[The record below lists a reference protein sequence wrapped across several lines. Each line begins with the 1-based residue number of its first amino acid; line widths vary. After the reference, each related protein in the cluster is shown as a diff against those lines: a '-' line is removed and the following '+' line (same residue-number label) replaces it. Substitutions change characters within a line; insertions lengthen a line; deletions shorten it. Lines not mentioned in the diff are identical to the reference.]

1 MQVSHGQAIDELKAQ
16 QLKDVEQ
23 MQQEKEELDA
33 DLKRALGDLEAKH
46 KQTLESLE
54 SLKNAKLDLEQ
65 KLKL

>member
-1 MQVSHGQAIDELKAQ
+1 
-16 QLKDVEQ
+16 
-23 MQQEKEELDA
+23 MQQEKEELDS